1 VVIPVSPGIKHV
13 QNAFHQGKEEGR
25 RERGRR
31 KKKKYS
37 PVKEDV
43 EGETTKQR
51 QLIPNGL
58 KAVHDNGTHQ
68 VARRTNCC
76 FNKSVT
82 Q

>member
-13 QNAFHQGKEEGR
+13 QNAFHQGKEEEE
-25 RERGRR
+25 ER
-31 KKKKYS
+31 KKKYS

-51 QLIPNGL
+51 QLIPNRL

>member
-1 VVIPVSPGIKHV
+1 MVIPVSPGIKHV
-13 QNAFHQGKEEGR
+13 QNAFHQGKEE
-25 RERGRR
+25 REREEER
-31 KKKKYS
+31 KKYS